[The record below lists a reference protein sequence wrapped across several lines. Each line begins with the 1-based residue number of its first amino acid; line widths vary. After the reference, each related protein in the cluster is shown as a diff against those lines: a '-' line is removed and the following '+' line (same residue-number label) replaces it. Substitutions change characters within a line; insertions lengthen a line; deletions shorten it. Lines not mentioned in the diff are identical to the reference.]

1 MTDTTLKALRRDEVG
16 KGVARKMR
24 QAGQTPA
31 VIYGGDEAPVH
42 LALDTQEADYLFRR
56 ISVENTIVDLEVEGE
71 KGSVQTLVR
80 EIQTHPWKATVL
92 HVDFLRIQK
101 GVAVDVEIPL
111 NLVGTPEGV
120 RLEGGSL
127 EQIIH
132 EIPIRCIPSK
142 IPEVIEVDVSGM
154 EVGDVLHVSDVSFD
168 EDIEVTIAQERTICS
183 VAAPKAEE
191 EVVAEETDEEEGA
204 AEGDTA
210 SDAEAEENDSEG

>member
-1 MTDTTLKALRRDEVG
+1 MTDTTLKALRRDGAG
-16 KGVARKMR
+16 KSVVRKMR

-31 VIYGGDEAPVH
+31 VVYGGDEAPVH

-80 EIQTHPWKATVL
+80 EIQTHPWKANIL

-101 GVAVDVEIPL
+101 GVAVDVEIPI

-120 RLEGGSL
+120 RVEGGSL

-168 EDIEVTIAQERTICS
+168 EDIEVTISQERTICS

-191 EVVAEETDEEEGA
+191 EVVEEEADEEEGA
-204 AEGDTA
+204 AEGETA
-210 SDAEAEENDSEG
+210 PDAEAGDSEG

>member
-1 MTDTTLKALRRDEVG
+1 MNFVDFTGYAWAL
-16 KGVARKMR
+16 GVAGLAIA
-24 QAGQTPA
+24 AG
-31 VIYGGDEAPVH
+31 IYA
-42 LALDTQEADYLFRR
+42 
-56 ISVENTIVDLEVEGE
+56 TI
-71 KGSVQTLVR
+71 
-80 EIQTHPWKATVL
+80 L

-111 NLVGTPEGV
+111 NLVGIPEGV

-154 EVGDVLHVSDVSFD
+154 AVGDVLHVSDVSFD

-191 EVVAEETDEEEGA
+191 EVVVEETDEEEGA
-204 AEGDTA
+204 EGDTA
-210 SDAEAEENDSEG
+210 TDSEAETDDSEG

>member
-1 MTDTTLKALRRDEVG
+1 MTDTILKALRRDEAG
-16 KGVARKMR
+16 KSVARKMR

-80 EIQTHPWKATVL
+80 EIQTHPWRATLL

-154 EVGDVLHVSDVSFD
+154 EVGDVLHVSDVSFE

-191 EVVAEETDEEEGA
+191 EVVEEETDEGEGA

-210 SDAEAEENDSEG
+210 PDAEAEENDSEG

>member
-1 MTDTTLKALRRDEVG
+1 M
-16 KGVARKMR
+16 
-24 QAGQTPA
+24 
-31 VIYGGDEAPVH
+31 
-42 LALDTQEADYLFRR
+42 
-56 ISVENTIVDLEVEGE
+56 ENTIVDLEVEGE

-80 EIQTHPWKATVL
+80 EIQTHPWKANIL

-101 GVAVDVEIPL
+101 GVAVDVEIPI

-120 RLEGGSL
+120 RVEGGSL

-168 EDIEVTIAQERTICS
+168 EDIEVTISQERTICS

-191 EVVAEETDEEEGA
+191 EVVEEEADEEEGA
-204 AEGDTA
+204 AEGETA
-210 SDAEAEENDSEG
+210 PDAEADDSEG